1 MKKAALQKCTR
12 PNSPNDGA
20 CDLQPIGAV
29 KKKEGRQ
36 VGAGGYF
43 FATRNPKLFFEF
55 EVLVS
60 LFHLNIITP
69 NQIQSVPVI
78 WSSDIRSFRRYGQ
91 FFLGPERN
99 SLSYNKKFRI
109 YGLYFG
115 YMV

>member
-36 VGAGGYF
+36 VGGYF

-55 EVLVS
+55 EDLVS
-60 LFHLNIITP
+60 FFHLNIKTP
-69 NQIQSVPVI
+69 NQICTSEADGWI
-78 WSSDIRSFRRYGQ
+78 
-91 FFLGPERN
+91 
-99 SLSYNKKFRI
+99 
-109 YGLYFG
+109 
-115 YMV
+115 